1 MRESTQQR
9 YQRIQAF
16 YRRLSKA
23 KLSHEFCLEILCDF
37 FNVKNPRTIER
48 VIVKELGEI
57 EPYEHQD
64 LDRLW
69 IDGRIRKH
77 LEAIAPTADLE
88 LNNPL
93 TQESTEQ

>member
-1 MRESTQQR
+1 MRQSTKQR

-23 KLSHEFCLEILCDF
+23 KLSHEFCLDILCDF

-48 VIVKELGEI
+48 VIIMELGAI
-57 EPYEHQD
+57 TDYEHQD
-64 LDRLW
+64 LDELW

-77 LEAIAPTADLE
+77 LEEVAPVIELE
-88 LNNPL
+88 TNNQL
-93 TQESTEQ
+93 IEESTE